1 MVEEPIRML
10 EDYKNAGADII
21 TVHAE
26 ACSDLMA
33 TVNRIKSMGLKAGVS
48 LNPGTGLDRLDP
60 VLNSIDMVLIMSVEP
75 GAGGQAFIPSALQKI
90 RDLKEKAEKA
100 GAAIDIEVDGGIR
113 PDNVMNVLM
122 AGANVIVSGTS
133 IFHGDI
139 MENVNNY
146 NKKFKEFE
154 EIIRESI

>member
-90 RDLKEKAEKA
+90 RDLKESRKS
-100 GAAIDIEVDGGIR
+100 R
-113 PDNVMNVLM
+113 CCN
-122 AGANVIVSGTS
+122 
-133 IFHGDI
+133 
-139 MENVNNY
+139 
-146 NKKFKEFE
+146 
-154 EIIRESI
+154 